1 MTGASTGSLSVWR
14 LLCPL
19 ARVHDF
25 LTRLTF
31 WVAMAAVAY
40 LTGVLAWEVMARYAL
55 RQPSGW
61 APDTAALAFG
71 LATFLAAPTL
81 SKEGGH
87 ADMRLVVDALPASA
101 AAWLRRFTLLLAC
114 AVCWLAAWFGY
125 NELLRVYQRG
135 VMVIAVTPIPKWWLM
150 SAIVY
155 SLISMGLYFLRH
167 FLVSFR
173 DAAASAGRGG
183 EFS

>member
-1 MTGASTGSLSVWR
+1 MMSASCRSNKAWR
-14 LLCPL
+14 LLCLL
-19 ARVHDF
+19 AKAHDA
-25 LTRLTF
+25 LTRFTF
-31 WVAMAAVAY
+31 WVSMAAAAY
-40 LTGVLAWEVMARYAL
+40 LTVVLAWEVLARYAL
-55 RQPSGW
+55 HQPSGW

-71 LATFLAAPTL
+71 MATFLAAPLL

-87 ADMRLVVDALPASA
+87 ADMRLVVDTLPAAA

-114 AVCWLAAWFGY
+114 AVCGLAAWFGY

-155 SLISMGLYFLRH
+155 SLVSMGIYFLRH
-167 FLVSFR
+167 FLTSFR

>member
-1 MTGASTGSLSVWR
+1 MSGVSSGPSGAWH
-14 LLCPL
+14 LLCSL
-19 ARVHDF
+19 ARAHDF

-31 WVAMAAVAY
+31 WVAMIGVAY
-40 LTGVLAWEVMARYAL
+40 LTTVLAWEVLARYAL

-71 LATFLAAPTL
+71 LSIFLAAPTL

-87 ADMRLVVDALPASA
+87 ADMRLVVDTLPASA
-101 AAWLRRFTLLLAC
+101 AVWLRRFTMLLAC

-125 NELLRVYQRG
+125 NELLRLFQRG
-135 VMVIAVTPIPKWWLM
+135 VMVIAVTPMPKWWLM
-150 SAIVY
+150 AAIVY
-155 SLISMGLYFLRH
+155 SLVSMGLYFLRH
-167 FLVSFR
+167 FLTSFCGTP
-173 DAAASAGRGG
+173 ASAGRGG

>member
-1 MTGASTGSLSVWR
+1 MTSAPSDSRGAWR
-14 LLCPL
+14 LLCGM
-19 ARVHDF
+19 ARAHDL

-31 WVAMAAVAY
+31 AVAMIAVAY
-40 LTGVLAWEVMARYAL
+40 LTIVLAWEVVARYAL

-71 LATFLAAPTL
+71 LATFLAAPML
-81 SKEGGH
+81 GKEGGH
-87 ADMRLVVDALPASA
+87 ADMRLVVEALPAPA
-101 AAWLRRFTLLLAC
+101 AVWVRRCTMLLAC

-125 NELLRVYQRG
+125 NELMRVYQRG

-155 SLISMGLYFLRH
+155 ALISMGLYFLRH
-167 FLVSFR
+167 FLTSFCPR
-173 DAAASAGRGG
+173 KADAARNGEAS
-183 EFS
+183 